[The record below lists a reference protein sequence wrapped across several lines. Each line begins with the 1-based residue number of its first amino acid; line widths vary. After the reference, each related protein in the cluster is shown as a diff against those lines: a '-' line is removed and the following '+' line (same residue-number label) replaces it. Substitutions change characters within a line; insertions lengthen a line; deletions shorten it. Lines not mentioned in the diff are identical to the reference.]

1 MNCRF
6 RPAYYLAQVVFA
18 GGKSVVATQRGQPC
32 HHAKL
37 PDKACAY
44 MSGRYASRSKGGT
57 TPRLPER
64 IHRCG
69 FGKTGDLA
77 VVVFVRPLDV
87 AVWTAERAEVESQS
101 VDPHRGV
108 LGDIARLI
116 GSADR
121 PTYVV
126 NGITLASRSA
136 KVAEIKEAVMIRLLL
151 RRQPKRKHKRGK

>member
-1 MNCRF
+1 MNCSF

-37 PDKACAY
+37 PHEAGAY

-64 IHRCG
+64 IHRCS
-69 FGKTGDLA
+69 FGKTCNLT
-77 VVVFVRPLDV
+77 VIVFVWPLDV

-101 VDPHRGV
+101 VDPHGGV
-108 LGDIARLI
+108 LGDISGLI
-116 GSADR
+116 GSANR

-126 NGITLASRSA
+126 NGIPLASRSA
-136 KVAEIKEAVMIRLLL
+136 EVAEIKEAVMVRLLL
-151 RRQPKRKHKRGK
+151 RRQPKREHKRGK